1 MKEYELH
8 IRFKAG
14 TKNQEIKLEKIV
26 SELSDAILTC
36 ISYFQMSSKKNV
48 IEIIKEIKKD

>member
-26 SELSDAILTC
+26 SELSEAVMIC
-36 ISYFQMSSKKNV
+36 ISYFKISSKKNV
-48 IEIIKEIKKD
+48 IEIIKEIKTD